1 MSACLLDFMNKYHKA
16 GEIVMMT
23 KESCSN
29 TLLSCDEYLLLRKSR
44 INVVLA
50 SRNEVGE
57 VGDEVGGV
65 GEVGDEIGG
74 VGEVGDEV
82 KGVGEVRDEVG
93 EARNEGEG
101 GTAVVGAAKEQGTTA
116 NAGAFNT
123 RLFSFAIL

>member
-1 MSACLLDFMNKYHKA
+1 MSPCLLDFMNKYHKA

-65 GEVGDEIGG
+65 GEVGDE
-74 VGEVGDEV
+74 V